1 MKITTQLFISAD
13 ECLKDILYLLLV
25 WVISL
30 ITFYTFV
37 FTHIT
42 SVMKPVQIFMTRRR
56 VSKSL
61 KHVCIPFSS
70 IICMCIFI
78 YIYIYIYIY
87 ILYIYIYINI
97 YKLYINY
104 IYLYIHIN
112 FTNFSFNL
120 LWKCQPCLKEL
131 PLPIDR
137 TLLVW
142 YSSTSF
148 DLLY

>member
-1 MKITTQLFISAD
+1 MKITTRLFISAD
-13 ECLKDILYLLLV
+13 ECLKDISYLLLV

-61 KHVCIPFSS
+61 KHVCIPFFS
-70 IICMCIFI
+70 IICMCISYIYIYIYKLFI
-78 YIYIYIYIY
+78 NINYIYIYIYIY
-87 ILYIYIYINI
+87 V
-97 YKLYINY
+97 Y

-112 FTNFSFNL
+112 FTNLSFNL
-120 LWKCQPCLKEL
+120 LWKCQPCIKEL
-131 PLPIDR
+131 PLPIGR